1 MNNYQKPAL
10 TVDIIIALEEGIVLI
25 ERKNEPY
32 KGHWSIPG
40 GFVEYGEEVED
51 AAVREAMEETGLEVE
66 LSGLVGVYSEPGR
79 DPRGHTV
86 SVCFSA
92 EKIGGELS
100 ADTDASDV
108 KVFNE
113 VPWNNLAFDHDKI
126 LKDYDKA
133 GD

>member
-1 MNNYQKPAL
+1 VSDYKKPAL
-10 TVDIIIALEEGIVLI
+10 TVDIIIDLDGGIVLI
-25 ERKNEPY
+25 ERKNEPFG
-32 KGHWSIPG
+32 GHWALPG
-40 GFVEYGEEVED
+40 GFVEYGEKVED
-51 AAVREAMEETGLEVE
+51 AAVREAREETGLQVE
-66 LSGLVGVYSEPGR
+66 LSELVGVYSEPGR

-92 EKIGGELS
+92 KKIGGELS

-126 LKDYDKA
+126 LKDYDL
-133 GD
+133 